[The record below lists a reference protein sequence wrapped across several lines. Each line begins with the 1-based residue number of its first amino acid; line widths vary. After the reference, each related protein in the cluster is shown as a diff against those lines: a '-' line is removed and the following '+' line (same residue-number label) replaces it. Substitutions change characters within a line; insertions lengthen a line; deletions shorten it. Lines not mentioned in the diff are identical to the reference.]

1 MLFIGI
7 RYVPFSFVPFS
18 ACCRYQFY
26 RYLSNIKRD
35 TNTLEAEAEAS
46 GESGPQP
53 ATRERAAAAS
63 DASLIRVEFSVVRLV
78 SFHTLTRENAGQTWT
93 WTAIYCTVVYVF
105 DEGK

>member
-63 DASLIRVEFSVVRLV
+63 DASLIRSSLV
-78 SFHTLTRENAGQTWT
+78 LCVSSLFTHSHERTRGRRGRGPQ
-93 WTAIYCTVVYVF
+93 YTVQ
-105 DEGK
+105 